1 MKAYVDY
8 MDIEYLC
15 VLQKREDEI
24 TRRIAEINKN
34 MSDVKKLF
42 DLYEIFHV
50 CMCIVSLP
58 HFISYQI
65 GKAELNQQL
74 GVLLD
79 LTIKTESNFTLVKA
93 VSSILKRP
101 LIIFPLINTDV
112 FTKFDNNNKVFHV
125 PCVDDRKI
133 WTCGCDEILRFY
145 KLGGKLMM
153 TIQTKF
159 HLA

>member
-8 MDIEYLC
+8 MDFEYLC
-15 VLQKREDEI
+15 VLQNREDEI

-58 HFISYQI
+58 NFISHQI
-65 GKAELNQQL
+65 GEAELNQQF

-79 LTIKTESNFTLVKA
+79 
-93 VSSILKRP
+93 
-101 LIIFPLINTDV
+101 
-112 FTKFDNNNKVFHV
+112 
-125 PCVDDRKI
+125 
-133 WTCGCDEILRFY
+133 
-145 KLGGKLMM
+145 
-153 TIQTKF
+153 
-159 HLA
+159 